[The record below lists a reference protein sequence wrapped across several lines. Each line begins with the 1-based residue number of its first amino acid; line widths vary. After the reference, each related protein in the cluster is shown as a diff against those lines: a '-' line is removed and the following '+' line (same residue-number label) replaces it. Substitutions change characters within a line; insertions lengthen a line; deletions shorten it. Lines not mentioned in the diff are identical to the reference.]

1 MVVWNKEAQLLVRNN
16 HVVLSDSFI
25 QFGQTKKQF
34 YSIENDRL
42 DFTARDFSFSLYA
55 SIVIRME
62 AREDTYERTVFSF
75 FDFTGL
81 VGGVFEILEVIGSIV
96 VSFFANR
103 LFMFWM
109 LSNLYQVQMKFPQT
123 TNAEK
128 GDLNLKRYGMIKRKV
143 RDNIAL
149 KRDILGN
156 SMVRKIDIL
165 AKK

>member
-1 MVVWNKEAQLLVRNN
+1 MVVWNKEAQLLLRNN
-16 HVVLSDSFI
+16 HVVLSDSFF
-25 QFGQTKKQF
+25 QVGQTRKQF
-34 YSIENDRL
+34 YSIETDRL
-42 DFTARDFSFSLYA
+42 DFTARDYSFYPYA
-55 SIVIRME
+55 SIIIRME
-62 AREDTYERTVFSF
+62 AREDTYERTVFTF

-96 VSFFANR
+96 VGFFANR

-109 LSNLYQVQMKFPQT
+109 LSNLYQVQIKFPQT
-123 TNAEK
+123 TNADK